1 VGFIGANLIENNPFL
16 DVSLGI
22 DSDGGEVGRCD
33 SREEFPCDDTL
44 QSDPRCSK
52 KALQLSK

>member
-1 VGFIGANLIENNPFL
+1 VGFIEANLIENNPFL

-22 DSDGGEVGRCD
+22 DFEGGEAGRCD
-33 SREEFPCDDTL
+33 GREEFLGDDTL